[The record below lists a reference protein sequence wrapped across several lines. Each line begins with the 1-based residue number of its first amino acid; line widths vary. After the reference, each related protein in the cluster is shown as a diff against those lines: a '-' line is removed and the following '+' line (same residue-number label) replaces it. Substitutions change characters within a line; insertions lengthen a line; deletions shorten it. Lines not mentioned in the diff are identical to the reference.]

1 MSRMELVVYH
11 LLKTKIKVQCR
22 FINFLLIQGYN
33 LINVFP
39 AQVLTG
45 LTCQVSE
52 KKKFYK
58 IDKRFLH
65 YIFYPPSLFNLHY

>member
-52 KKKFYK
+52 KKKV
-58 IDKRFLH
+58 L
-65 YIFYPPSLFNLHY
+65 